1 MDAEL
6 TAGRV
11 RGRAEI
17 ADCCRI
23 GERTEGMAEP
33 LGNVQTGSLL
43 IIELNGVPLAKCR

>member
-17 ADCCRI
+17 ADGCRI
-23 GERTEGMAEP
+23 GERTEGMPET
-33 LGNVQTGSLL
+33 LGNVQAGSLL
-43 IIELNGVPLAKCR
+43 IIEFNGVPLAKCR